1 MIEYKIEDKEGW
13 EIKDN
18 EFENVLNEIYPDYKI
33 ADTRNLSK
41 TTMKVYGIYENNQYL
56 GQINATYRQDE
67 TQIIIL
73 GHQDEIIEISVK
85 MNSNFVWNNR
95 CE

>member
-41 TTMKVYGIYENNQYL
+41 TTMEFMKI
-56 GQINATYRQDE
+56 IN
-67 TQIIIL
+67 I
-73 GHQDEIIEISVK
+73 
-85 MNSNFVWNNR
+85 
-95 CE
+95 